1 MKTVSHQEVRSR
13 RPDTPE
19 RRAAIAQQ
27 KELILAEIEL
37 HALRERRG
45 VTQTALAQALEV
57 SRPRVSRI
65 EHDGEDLRISTMERY
80 VQALGG
86 QLKLTAVFDDG
97 EEIALRT

>member
-1 MKTVSHQEVRSR
+1 MRCPQHAFSLLRRTFPDTQTTRLSR
-13 RPDTPE
+13 RYC
-19 RRAAIAQQ
+19 
-27 KELILAEIEL
+27 KIEV

-65 EHDGEDLRISTMERY
+65 EHDGEDVRISTMQRY
-80 VQALGG
+80 VEALGG
-86 QLKLTAVFDDG
+86 QLKLFAVFEDG

>member
-1 MKTVSHQEVRSR
+1 M
-13 RPDTPE
+13 
-19 RRAAIAQQ
+19 
-27 KELILAEIEL
+27 
-37 HALRERRG
+37 
-45 VTQTALAQALEV
+45 AQALEV

-86 QLKLTAVFDDG
+86 QLKLTAVFEDG